1 MGYWELIIGGPAVS
15 FQWIAPVALTTSLV
29 FGPLFSLLP
38 TRGKSHTLL
47 RGYAIAA
54 LLPWVALILI
64 LR

>member
-1 MGYWELIIGGPAVS
+1 MGGPAVS
-15 FQWIAPVALTTSLV
+15 FQWIAPVALTTALV

-38 TRGKSHTLL
+38 TRGKPSVLL

-54 LLPWVALILI
+54 VLPWVALILI